1 MEGTLNYIETLQ
13 GLDKQ
18 TATASQEATRIQY
31 RLEEERI
38 SQAMARIRAYREQL
52 LKFIALGSPGSTT
65 QPSSQ
70 DVEDAQDLITKVQF
84 FLTDPISTIPSAVAQ
99 ETLEQTVSQ
108 SLTLRNVG
116 AQDPCPLRFDLPPH
130 SIPSTMPLSLIVP
143 PFNVY
148 AFTIPNFTHSAE
160 YDEFVESPSFM
171 TPPFPFKFRL
181 RVWPRG
187 SAREDSPEDIRVAIV
202 LERGYSKI
210 VEEFEKTLR
219 LRESP
224 KDDTTIY
231 SLRKPY
237 TFDVRVEMLSEYPEK
252 AKQSIQFPFRKEG
265 MAEFKVGREVVL
277 KSFIKKKEVV
287 DGRLMWQERLAA
299 HFLFGWRF
307 PNYMRM
313 ADAQA
318 SE

>member
-1 MEGTLNYIETLQ
+1 MDLPENYSVEGIPKAKDRLIHQ
-13 GLDKQ
+13 IKQLDEL
-18 TATASQEATRIQY
+18 T
-31 RLEEERI
+31 
-38 SQAMARIRAYREQL
+38 
-52 LKFIALGSPGSTT
+52 
-65 QPSSQ
+65 
-70 DVEDAQDLITKVQF
+70 TKVQL
-84 FLTDPISTIPSAVAQ
+84 FLSGMISETDSLLNDAFVDDSFTNSLAEHISTIPSAVAQ
-99 ETLEQTVSQ
+99 ETLDQTISQ
-108 SLTLRNVG
+108 ALTFRTVG
-116 AQDPCPLRFDLPPH
+116 AQDPCPLRFDLPPY

-160 YDEFVESPSFM
+160 YDEFVESPSSM

-202 LERGYSKI
+202 LERGYSTI

-252 AKQSIQFPFRKEG
+252 AKKSSQFPFRKEG
-265 MAEFKVGREVVL
+265 MAEFKVGEEVVL
-277 KSFIKKKEVV
+277 TSFIKKKEVV

-313 ADAQA
+313 ADAYHL
-318 SE
+318 SFLEWNKDLIPSKK